1 VVIAKKAIWQGDAPL
16 NEIARR
22 LAQREPLVP
31 LVEVDDFQGLSRE
44 MAERAMSRS
53 GRVPNQARAMANAPD
68 LGGVYRRLFEDL
80 SSYATMP
87 AGFRLLIRYKVST
100 LNTCLY
106 CSAHQIKY
114 MAQNGVAEEKVANIH
129 QSDTHP
135 AFDER
140 ERVAL
145 AFAQA
150 LTEDASNIPDTLS
163 ERFVALFTPAERV
176 EISVVAAAMGCMNKI
191 NDALRIPLEEVALDI
206 VGTGVDM
213 TKLQAAAE

>member
-1 VVIAKKAIWQGDAPL
+1 M
-16 NEIARR
+16 NEVARK
-22 LAQREPLVP
+22 LAQREALVP
-31 LVEVDDFQGLSRE
+31 LVAVEEFQGLSRE
-44 MAERAMSRS
+44 MADRAMSRS

-80 SSYATMP
+80 STYASMP
-87 AGFRLLIRYKVST
+87 ADLRLLVRYKVST

-114 MAQNGVAEEKVANIH
+114 MAQHGVAEEKVANIH
-129 QSDTHP
+129 ESDTHP
-135 AFDER
+135 AFTER

-150 LTEDASNIPDTLS
+150 LTEDASNIPDALS
-163 ERFVALFTPAERV
+163 ERFVANFTPAERV

-213 TKLQAAAE
+213 NRLQAAAE